1 MARHNGNDDVADLTS
16 LKTVMVATKLNDI
29 LDQEQVAEVEAIAAL
44 VWLLGFSCIP
54 RDCRDPLRRMD
65 KAEER
70 DAYATAKTVHQM
82 LRQIIKDHQQAVS
95 EH

>member
-1 MARHNGNDDVADLTS
+1 MTKGNGDDDVLDATS
-16 LKTVMVATKLNDI
+16 LRAVMIATKLNDV
-29 LDQEQVAEVEAIAAL
+29 LDKEQVAEIEAMGAL

-54 RDCRDPLRRMD
+54 KDCRDPLRRMN

-70 DAYATAKTVHQM
+70 EAYATAKTVHHM
-82 LRQIIKDHQQAVS
+82 LRQIIKDHQEAAT